1 MTRGV
6 TLLDRRSLGPGRRT
20 TDWNPRPAD
29 GAAGCRIVDLP
40 RITDPR
46 GNLTMIEGGDHVP
59 FDIARVYYLYD
70 VPGGESRGG
79 HAHRDLQQLIVA
91 ASGSFDVVVDD
102 GTSTA
107 RFHLNRSYH
116 GLYVPR
122 LTWRELGN
130 FSSGSVCLVM
140 ASLPYS
146 EDDYYREYDDFAEAR
161 RAAEAAGELVPTAAP
176 A

>member
-1 MTRGV
+1 MTGGV
-6 TLLDRRSLGPGRRT
+6 PPFERRSSGPGRRT
-20 TDWNPRPAD
+20 TDWNPLPA
-29 GAAGCRIVDLP
+29 GNAAGCRIVDLP

-79 HAHRDLQQLIVA
+79 HGHHDLQQLIIA

-102 GTSTA
+102 GTGTA

-140 ASLPYS
+140 ASLPYA
-146 EDDYYREYDDFAEAR
+146 EDDYYRDYDEFVAAR
-161 RAAEAAGELVPTAAP
+161 RAAEAAGEVTVPSAA
-176 A
+176 